1 MNTVILTDSSCDLP
15 LEYIEE
21 NNIKFLSL
29 TYNLSYGSFPDD
41 FGKTMS
47 HEKFYNEL
55 RKGELSTTSQINAY
69 SFRKCFE
76 ELIKENKSILYLG
89 FSSVLSGCINSA
101 EIAKNELLE
110 EYPKADI
117 TIINT
122 KSAAIGQGLLILKA
136 VEMLKKGSSKE
147 DIISWIETYKYNMNH
162 WFIVDDLMYL
172 KKGGRLSTF
181 SSAIGTLMNVK
192 PMLTL
197 NNEGAIV
204 NTANI
209 RGRKKAIKSLLEVYE
224 KNRENFEDE
233 TIGISHSDCL
243 EDAQYLKELILE
255 KYNIKNILIGSIG
268 PVIGS
273 HTGPNALTLCFL
285 GKKREN

>member
-41 FGKTMS
+41 FGKTMN
-47 HEKFYNEL
+47 HQKFYNEL
-55 RKGELSTTSQINAY
+55 RNGELSTTSQINSY
-69 SFRKCFE
+69 SFKECFE
-76 ELIKENKSILYLG
+76 KLIKENKSILYLG
-89 FSSVLSGCINSA
+89 FSSALSGCINSS

-110 EYPKADI
+110 KYPNADI
-117 TIINT
+117 TIIDT
-122 KSAAIGQGLLILKA
+122 KSAAIGQGLLVCKA
-136 VEMLKKGSSKE
+136 VEMLKSGSSKA
-147 DIISWIETYKYNMNH
+147 DIINWIETHKYNMNH

-172 KKGGRLSTF
+172 KRGGRVSTI
-181 SSAIGTLMNVK
+181 SSAIGSLMSIK

-204 NTANI
+204 NVSNI
-209 RGRKKAIKSLLEVYE
+209 RGRKKAIKSLVEIYE
-224 KNRENFEDE
+224 KNHENCQDE
-233 TIGISHSDCL
+233 TVAISHSDCL
-243 EDAQYLKELILE
+243 EDAEHLKELLLE
-255 KYNIKNILIGSIG
+255 KYNIKDILINSIG

-273 HTGPNALTLCFL
+273 HTGPNTLTLCFL
-285 GKKREN
+285 GKKREK

>member
-172 KKGGRLSTF
+172 KRGGRLSTF

>member
-110 EYPKADI
+110 EYPNADI

-172 KKGGRLSTF
+172 KRGGRLSTF

>member
-147 DIISWIETYKYNMNH
+147 NIISWIETYKYNMNH

-172 KKGGRLSTF
+172 KRGGRLSTF

-233 TIGISHSDCL
+233 TIGISHSNCL

>member
-89 FSSVLSGCINSA
+89 FSSVLSECINSA

-172 KKGGRLSTF
+172 KRGGRLSTF

>member
-1 MNTVILTDSSCDLP
+1 MNTVLLTDSSCDLP

-21 NNIKFLSL
+21 NHVKFLSL

-55 RKGELSTTSQINAY
+55 RNGELSTTSQINAY
-69 SFRKCFE
+69 SFKECFE
-76 ELIKENKSILYLG
+76 KLIKENKSILYLG

-110 EYPKADI
+110 EYPNADI

-122 KSAAIGQGLLILKA
+122 KSAAIGQGLLIRKA
-136 VEMLKKGSSKE
+136 VEMLKNGSSKE
-147 DIISWIETYKYNMNH
+147 DIISWIETYKYHMNH

-172 KKGGRLSTF
+172 KRGGRLSTI
-181 SSAIGTLMNVK
+181 SSAIGSLMNIK

-204 NTANI
+204 NVTNI
-209 RGRKKAIKSLLEVYE
+209 RGRKKAIKSLLEMYE

-243 EDAQYLKELILE
+243 EDAKYLKELILE
-255 KYNIKNILIGSIG
+255 KYNIKNILIAPIG

-273 HTGPNALTLCFL
+273 HTGPNTLALCFL
-285 GKKREN
+285 GKKREK

>member
-29 TYNLSYGSFPDD
+29 TYNLSYGNFPDD

-69 SFRKCFE
+69 SFRECFK
-76 ELIKENKSILYLG
+76 ELIKDNKSILYLG
-89 FSSVLSGCINSA
+89 FSSILSGCINSA

-122 KSAAIGQGLLILKA
+122 KSASIGQGLLILKA

-172 KKGGRLSTF
+172 KRGGRISTF

-209 RGRKKAIKSLLEVYE
+209 RGRKKAIKSLLDIYE
-224 KNRENFEDE
+224 KNRENFENE
-233 TIGISHSDCL
+233 TIGISHSDYL
-243 EDAQYLKELILE
+243 EDAQYLKELLVE

-273 HTGPNALTLCFL
+273 HTGPNTLALCFL
-285 GKKREN
+285 GKKREK

>member
-15 LEYIEE
+15 LDCIEE
-21 NNIKFLSL
+21 NKVNFLSL
-29 TYNLSYGSFPDD
+29 TYNLSYGSFLDD

-47 HEKFYNEL
+47 HKKFYNEL
-55 RKGELSTTSQINAY
+55 RNGELSTTSQINIY
-69 SFRKCFE
+69 SFKKCFE
-76 ELIKENKSILYLG
+76 KLIKENKSILYLG
-89 FSSVLSGCINSA
+89 FSSALSGCINSA

-110 EYPKADI
+110 EYPNADI
-117 TIINT
+117 TIIDT
-122 KSAAIGQGLLILKA
+122 KSAAIGEGLLVYKA
-136 VEMLKKGSSKE
+136 TEMLKSGSSKK
-147 DIISWIETYKYNMNH
+147 DIISWIEIYKYYMNH

-172 KKGGRLSTF
+172 KKGGRLSTI
-181 SSAIGTLMNVK
+181 SSTIGTLMNVK

-209 RGRKKAIKSLLEVYE
+209 RGRKKAIKSLLEIYE
-224 KNRENFEDE
+224 NNKEDFQDE

-243 EDAQYLKELILE
+243 EDALHLKELLLE
-255 KYNIKNILIGSIG
+255 KHNIKHIIIAPIG

-273 HTGPNALTLCFL
+273 HTGPNSLTLCFL
-285 GKKREN
+285 GKKREQ

>member
-224 KNRENFEDE
+224 KNRENFQDE

>member
-172 KKGGRLSTF
+172 KRGGRLSTF

-224 KNRENFEDE
+224 KNRENFENE

>member
-1 MNTVILTDSSCDLP
+1 M
-15 LEYIEE
+15 EE

-147 DIISWIETYKYNMNH
+147 NIISWIETYKYNMNH

-172 KKGGRLSTF
+172 KRGGRLSTF